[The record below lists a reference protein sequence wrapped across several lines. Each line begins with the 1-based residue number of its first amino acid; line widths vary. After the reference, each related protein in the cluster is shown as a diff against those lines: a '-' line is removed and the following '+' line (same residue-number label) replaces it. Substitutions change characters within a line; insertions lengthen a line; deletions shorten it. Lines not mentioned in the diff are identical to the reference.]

1 MPVLEVTVRLRPGKV
16 YADKQ
21 GWERGIIIR
30 RRENPMDRDFKVGDK
45 YTWTQWS
52 TGKKYDCIILEV
64 DSNVLTLQFPNGG
77 IKKV

>member
-1 MPVLEVTVRLRPGKV
+1 
-16 YADKQ
+16 
-21 GWERGIIIR
+21 
-30 RRENPMDRDFKVGDK
+30 MDRDFKVGDK

-77 IKKV
+77 IKKVEA